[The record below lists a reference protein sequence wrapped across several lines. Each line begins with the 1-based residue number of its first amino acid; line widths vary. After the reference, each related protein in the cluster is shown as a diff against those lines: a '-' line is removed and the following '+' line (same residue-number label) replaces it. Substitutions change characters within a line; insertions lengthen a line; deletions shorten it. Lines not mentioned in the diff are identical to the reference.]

1 MSAADRRHFLR
12 LLAASP
18 VLPFLDLSLDLRN
31 AVQAFAGGQGP
42 TVAGVATDLITA
54 ANQAF
59 SVMDFEPVARKNI
72 PVGHWG
78 YLAGGADD
86 DGTVRAN
93 REGFAHYQLRPR
105 RLVDVSKVDSS
116 VTLMGKAWETP
127 VVLNP
132 LGTHKAFHPEGEMA
146 VARAAKAKKHLVV
159 LSTMATASIEE
170 VTAAR
175 GEPVW
180 FQLYSRNDWGETRQM
195 LKRAESAGA
204 PVVAYTIDL
213 LGGRNTETMA
223 RLMRQDTRQCTQCHT
238 PAPMLDNRRKPMVAG
253 LTPSV
258 PPMPEVG
265 TPTWDYVKRLKDAT
279 SMKVFL
285 KGIVTREDAD
295 LAMQHGVDG
304 VFVSNHGG
312 RADET
317 LRPAIDSLVE
327 VAAGIRGR
335 APIIMDGGVRRG
347 TDIFKAMALGAT
359 AVGIGRP
366 YIWGL
371 GAFGQEGVEMVLEI
385 LRREF
390 QLTMRQAGTTT
401 VKAITPAHVVRA

>member
-1 MSAADRRHFLR
+1 MSTPHRRRFLQ

-18 VLPFLDLSLDLRN
+18 VLPLLDLSPGVRA
-31 AVQAFAGGQGP
+31 AVEAFAGGQ
-42 TVAGVATDLITA
+42 TAGLAGGDLITA
-54 ANQAF
+54 ASQAF

-72 PVGHWG
+72 PIGHWG

-105 RLVDVSKVDSS
+105 RLIDVSKVNTS
-116 VTLMGKAWETP
+116 VSLMGKSWETP
-127 VVLNP
+127 IVLNP
-132 LGTHKAFHPEGEMA
+132 LGTHKAFHAEGEPA
-146 VARAAKAKKHLVV
+146 VARAAKTKKHLMV
-159 LSTMATASIEE
+159 LSTMSTTSIEE

-180 FQLYSRNDWGETRQM
+180 FQLYSRNDWGETRQIV
-195 LKRAESAGA
+195 KRAEAAGT
-204 PVVAYTIDL
+204 PVLVYTVDL
-213 LGGRNTETMA
+213 LGGRNTETML
-223 RLMRQDTRQCTQCHT
+223 RLMRQDTRQCTQCHQ

-253 LTPSV
+253 LTPSQ

-279 SMKVFL
+279 SMKLFL
-285 KGIVTREDAD
+285 KGIVTREDAE

-304 VFVSNHGG
+304 IFVSNHGG

-317 LRPAIDSLVE
+317 LRPAVDSLVE
-327 VAAGIRGR
+327 VAAGTRGR
-335 APIIMDGGVRRG
+335 IPLILDGGIRRG

-359 AVGIGRP
+359 SVGIGRP

-371 GAFGQEGVEMVLEI
+371 ASFGQEGVEMVLEI

-390 QLTMRQAGTTT
+390 QMVMRQAGTTQ
-401 VKAITPAHVVRA
+401 VKAISAAHVVRG